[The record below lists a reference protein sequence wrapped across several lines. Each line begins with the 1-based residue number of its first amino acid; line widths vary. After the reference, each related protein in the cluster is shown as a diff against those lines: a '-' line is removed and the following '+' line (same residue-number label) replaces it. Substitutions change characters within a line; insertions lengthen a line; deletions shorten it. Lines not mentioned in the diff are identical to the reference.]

1 MWYAYGKTLAEDA
14 ARKFLNENNIDL
26 IVINPAVVIGP
37 LLQPDLN
44 TSASAIL
51 DLTNGKF
58 FFDQK
63 KNGNFYLLMK
73 VHFFFLQKHFVI
85 RFVYIRVIIGSIPTP
100 LL

>member
-1 MWYAYGKTLAEDA
+1 MYYMSFFSFQMWYAYGKTLAEDA

-51 DLTNGKF
+51 DLI
-58 FFDQK
+58 
-63 KNGNFYLLMK
+63 NGNFYLLMK

>member
-1 MWYAYGKTLAEDA
+1 MSFFSFQMWYAYGKTLAEDA

-51 DLTNGKF
+51 DLI
-58 FFDQK
+58 
-63 KNGNFYLLMK
+63 NGNFYLLMK

>member
-1 MWYAYGKTLAEDA
+1 MYYMSFFFQMWYAYGKTLAEDA

-51 DLTNGKF
+51 DLI
-58 FFDQK
+58 
-63 KNGNFYLLMK
+63 NGNFYLLMK

>member
-51 DLTNGKF
+51 DLI
-58 FFDQK
+58 
-63 KNGNFYLLMK
+63 NGNFYLLMK